1 MKKIMIKFLFWAMIS
16 GTITSTF
23 AQGVQPLRVEIE
35 AKKSSDDYNVV
46 PVGKDGVILFYESY
60 EKEKGDKIWV
70 FTKYNTELKEDWNEE
85 VPVQK
90 SLDFIK
96 YYIDDE
102 KMLYV
107 LLGNMHYVAG
117 QSSELISNNASGTFQ
132 IVSIDISNGN
142 SNIINSK
149 FPGSLYIRDF
159 KVINDKASIFCMT
172 SPTKGDACMQMFLT
186 CTCIPAFT
194 GLTVFKFH
202 SLIMNVNLNNGTF
215 TTIPIK
221 YEGNTL
227 LLDSDIMKDTNTFYK
242 VFVKNKPNVKT
253 TSNYLI
259 DYSGNGDLIKTSKI
273 KSGSGKLLR
282 TFKYQNL
289 GSEESVIIGTYD
301 TEKKKGFTFN
311 PANNESMGLNS
322 VSEGIYF
329 TKMKGEE
336 QKFIKFYP
344 FSKMENFFKYLK
356 NKTANK
362 VKEKVKKTEKK
373 GKELNVNYN
382 LLVHKII
389 EKNGQYI
396 LIGEAYYPEYRKDS
410 YKTITRDASGVQ
422 TGSTT
427 TYTYVFIGYRFTHA
441 VIAAF
446 DSEGNKLWDNS
457 FAIQDILTFNLK
469 EKVKVMFD
477 GDDIILTYSYGGYI
491 KSQII
496 QGDKIVQGKE
506 DTKIETSLEGDKV
519 KQNWNSDMDF
529 WYDNYFL
536 SWGYQKIKNKG
547 KRTVFY
553 FNKIGLQ

>member
-1 MKKIMIKFLFWAMIS
+1 MKKIMIMLLFWAMIS

-35 AKKSSDDYNVV
+35 AKKGSDDYNVV
-46 PVGKDGVILFYESY
+46 PVGKDGVILFYESN
-60 EKEKGDKIWV
+60 EKEKGNKIWV
-70 FTKYNTELKEDWNEE
+70 FTKYNTGLKEDWNEE

-90 SLDFIK
+90 SLNFIK

-102 KMLYV
+102 KKMLYV

-117 QSSELISNNASGTFQ
+117 QSSELTSNNASGTFQ

-149 FPGSLYIRDF
+149 FPGSLYIRDL

-172 SPTKGDACMQMFLT
+172 SPTRGDACMQMFLT

-202 SLIMNVNLNNGTF
+202 SLIMNVNLNDGTF

-227 LLDSDIMKDTNTFYK
+227 LLNSELVQDKSTYYK
-242 VFVKNKPNVKT
+242 VFVKNKPNAKT

-259 DYSGNGDLIKTSKI
+259 DYSGNGDLIKKSKI
-273 KSGSGKLLR
+273 KSGSNKLLR

-289 GSEESVIIGTYD
+289 GSDESIIIGTYD

-329 TKMKGEE
+329 TKMKGEDQE
-336 QKFIKFYP
+336 FIKFYP
-344 FSKMENFFKYLK
+344 FSKMENFFNYLK
-356 NKTANK
+356 SKTANK
-362 VKEKVKKTEKK
+362 VKEKVKKAEKK
-373 GKELNVNYN
+373 GKKLNVNYN

-396 LIGEAYYPEYRKDS
+396 LIGDAYYPEYRRECT
-410 YKTITRDASGVQ
+410 TITTTSSTGAVSTSTSCRDI
-422 TGSTT
+422 
-427 TYTYVFIGYRFTHA
+427 FIGYRFTHA
-441 VIAAF
+441 VVAAF
-446 DSEGNKLWDNS
+446 DKEGNKLWDNS
-457 FAIQDILTFNLK
+457 FAIQDVLTYNLK

-477 GDDIILTYSYGGYI
+477 GDNIVLTYSHDGYL

-496 QGDKIVQGKE
+496 KGNEIVQSKE
-506 DTKIETSLEGDKV
+506 ETKIETLNEGDKV
-519 KQNWNSDMDF
+519 KQNWSSDMDF